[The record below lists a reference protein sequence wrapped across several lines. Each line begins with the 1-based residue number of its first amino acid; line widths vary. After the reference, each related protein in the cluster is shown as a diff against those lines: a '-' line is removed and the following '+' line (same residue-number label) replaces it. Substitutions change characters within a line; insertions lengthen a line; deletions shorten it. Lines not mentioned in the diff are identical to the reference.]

1 MEVHAGSRI
10 WQTGPCAAAGEE
22 HLEKWPVE
30 NPAPTAWVV
39 AGVVF
44 VGVNGVFMAFGADS
58 SPAYLAALLA
68 AFIGWLTLISLTR
81 VKERRA
87 ERRR

>member
-1 MEVHAGSRI
+1 MG
-10 WQTGPCAAAGEE
+10 
-22 HLEKWPVE
+22 KWPVE

-39 AGVVF
+39 ACVAF
-44 VGVNGVFMAFGADS
+44 VGVNVVFVAFGADS
-58 SPAYLAALLA
+58 SPAFLAALLA

-87 ERRR
+87 DRRK